1 MVNTRSNKRSSI
13 PVFLGGMDMND
24 RSSDTESES
33 SVPEVLSR
41 DQIDELDNGN
51 LISTDNNPEQKSI
64 DQHFSDMNKQIS
76 DLTGLVLALTEKLSS
91 NSGEGNSQNTASAK
105 TCARSDMVTGVSPT
119 NYLTNPHPTHQ
130 STSRCPQPPANQ
142 FDDIVNEIHH
152 LRDTMTDTVQHPKIL
167 HTQVPLFRG
176 NREKYN
182 EFEHLLL
189 NHLRPH
195 QHKLSE
201 EQKLTYFQ
209 SLLRDDAIEFWQ
221 SLKMTNQTTL
231 AQVLRYFKKEYAKE
245 DLKEVANTNS
255 TKCVTIQQLIR
266 SMTS

>member
-64 DQHFSDMNKQIS
+64 DQRFSDMNKQIS

-105 TCARSDMVTGVSPT
+105 TCARSD
-119 NYLTNPHPTHQ
+119 
-130 STSRCPQPPANQ
+130 
-142 FDDIVNEIHH
+142 
-152 LRDTMTDTVQHPKIL
+152 K
-167 HTQVPLFRG
+167 
-176 NREKYN
+176 
-182 EFEHLLL
+182 HLL
-189 NHLRPH
+189 
-195 QHKLSE
+195 
-201 EQKLTYFQ
+201 
-209 SLLRDDAIEFWQ
+209 
-221 SLKMTNQTTL
+221 
-231 AQVLRYFKKEYAKE
+231 
-245 DLKEVANTNS
+245 
-255 TKCVTIQQLIR
+255 TIPFFLQ
-266 SMTS
+266 